1 MSPWLGNE
9 GDYRLKN
16 KVLYYVKYNNI
27 IVSVYSNVGD
37 WLETIVK
44 PCIASKGM
52 LRVIFHPTNERSHW
66 TKDNISNPN
75 LNSILLKNANL
86 NNSILLKRVS

>member
-16 KVLYYVKYNNI
+16 KVLYYFKYNNI

-37 WLETIVK
+37 WLKTIV
-44 PCIASKGM
+44 
-52 LRVIFHPTNERSHW
+52 
-66 TKDNISNPN
+66 
-75 LNSILLKNANL
+75 
-86 NNSILLKRVS
+86 